1 MKRYRDRKTDQLGDA
16 LSQQL
21 KQQLDRPPLTE
32 EELFSFAQF
41 NAAEAERGGYS
52 NYSYWMATIRA
63 FFHNKVAVFFLI
75 VMVALLVF
83 TFIQPLLPG
92 QMDPLTIHYDDNGRV
107 LQNLKPG
114 EQGYIFGTNK
124 LGQDVWSVSGP
135 APAPPCSSVSP

>member
-52 NYSYWMATIRA
+52 N
-63 FFHNKVAVFFLI
+63 
-75 VMVALLVF
+75 
-83 TFIQPLLPG
+83 
-92 QMDPLTIHYDDNGRV
+92 
-107 LQNLKPG
+107 
-114 EQGYIFGTNK
+114 
-124 LGQDVWSVSGP
+124 
-135 APAPPCSSVSP
+135 